1 MVFFFLFLTY
11 TFIVKTKHTALCRLK
26 ESEINKEMKRV
37 FGRFCIMQAAYWS
50 FYASLPGYI
59 TAYMLDQG
67 MSAATLGILLALQ
80 MGAAFLGSIFW
91 GHLTE
96 HTIIQFLYFISYIF
110 RIMGI

>member
-1 MVFFFLFLTY
+1 
-11 TFIVKTKHTALCRLK
+11 
-26 ESEINKEMKRV
+26 
-37 FGRFCIMQAAYWS
+37 MQAAYWS

-91 GHLTE
+91 GSVQSFSSF
-96 HTIIQFLYFISYIF
+96 ILYPTSS
-110 RIMGI
+110 G